1 MNPQS
6 AQRKTLLAML
16 LAVSFLT
23 LSQTAC
29 AEEKV
34 FKIIDTEVH
43 LDMVKNVNRDSPV
56 DYYINA
62 GESDGLNESM
72 LLDVFRE
79 VEIKD
84 KNTGKKNKIMLPV
97 GEIKTIRLGRDIS
110 ISRISSLV
118 STANTPVL
126 KYKSVMIGD
135 YVIPKQKAEDLNINN
150 SAPQINKNNKASS
163 AETILEPSTILFKY
177 HQWQL
182 SEEAT
187 VMLSKIYEQISK
199 VDEYR
204 IFIEGHTDNSGGE
217 EYALRLS
224 EMRAQTI
231 ANYFI
236 KTKGVPKKRVSFKGL
251 GAENPTTSND
261 TEEGRTK
268 NRRAVIS
275 FTK

>member
-1 MNPQS
+1 MNLQS
-6 AQRKTLLAML
+6 AQRKTLLAL
-16 LAVSFLT
+16 LIAGSFLT
-23 LSQTAC
+23 LSQAAC

-43 LDMVKNVNRDSPV
+43 LDLVKNVNRDSPV

-62 GESDGLNESM
+62 GEIDGLNESM

-84 KNTGKKNKIMLPV
+84 KNTGQKNKIMIPV
-97 GEIKTIRLGRDIS
+97 GEIKIIRIGRDIS

-118 STANTPVL
+118 STADNPVL
-126 KYKSVMIGD
+126 KYRSVMIGD
-135 YVIPKQKAEDLNINN
+135 YVIPKQRAEDLNINN
-150 SAPQINKNNKASS
+150 SSPQINQNNASS
-163 AETILEPSTILFKY
+163 AEAVLEPSTILFKY

-182 SEEAT
+182 SEETT
-187 VMLSKIYEQISK
+187 VMLSKIYEQLSK
-199 VDEYR
+199 VDGYR

-217 EYALRLS
+217 EYNLRLS

-231 ANYFI
+231 ADYFV
-236 KTKGVPKKRVSFKGL
+236 KTKGVPKKRVSFKGY
-251 GAENPTTSND
+251 GAEKPTTSND
-261 TEEGRTK
+261 TEEGRSK
-268 NRRAVIS
+268 NRRAVVS

>member
-6 AQRKTLLAML
+6 AQRKTLLAL
-16 LAVSFLT
+16 LIAGYFLT

-29 AEEKV
+29 AEDKL
-34 FKIIDTEVH
+34 FRIINTEVH

-56 DYYINA
+56 DYYVNA
-62 GESDGLNESM
+62 GEIDGLYESM

-84 KNTGKKNKIMLPV
+84 KNTGHKNKIMLPV
-97 GEIKTIRLGRDIS
+97 GEIKIIRLGRDIS
-110 ISRISSLV
+110 ISRTSSLV
-118 STANTPVL
+118 SAADTPVL
-126 KYKSVMIGD
+126 KYRSVMIGD

-150 SAPQINKNNKASS
+150 SAQQINKNNNASP

-187 VMLSKIYEQISK
+187 ELLSKTYDQLSK

-217 EYALRLS
+217 EYNLRLS

-231 ANYFI
+231 ADYFV
-236 KTKGVPKKRVSFKGL
+236 KTKGVPKKRVSFKGY
-251 GAENPTTSND
+251 GAEKPTVSND
-261 TEEGRTK
+261 TEEARAK
-268 NRRAVIS
+268 NRRAVVN